1 MYVVAAAA
9 LGSRNTGS
17 VYGQGEGAQLDPNPH
32 GVVCLAANA
41 QQLSFYAFE
50 KAPTGCGAF
59 AFAAAFG

>member
-1 MYVVAAAA
+1 MA
-9 LGSRNTGS
+9 
-17 VYGQGEGAQLDPNPH
+17 QGEGAQLDPNPH